1 VRSRNGSPLK
11 KKDNLTALPLVAP
24 FVIVYG
30 ALFIY
35 PSAQML
41 LMSFTNSQLT
51 LPGEWIGLANY
62 AKLLGDRKFATA
74 VGNTLYFVAMT
85 VVPSTLLGL
94 ALAMLVN
101 RLKGAVQGIILAI
114 FFIPY
119 ILPVST
125 VASIWWWM
133 MDIDFNGPFAGLFK
147 TTLGQPVTMW
157 RVVGAYLPGV
167 AVLTIWWTV
176 GFNVLIFLAG
186 LRALPQELFEAA
198 RLDGAGR
205 WASFRHLTWPLIW
218 PVTALVLT
226 IQLILQLK
234 VFDQVFL
241 LLASGRSD
249 PTMVLVQYIYT
260 VAFQRNQGGY
270 AATVAV
276 ALFAIVL
283 VVSVLQFQVLRFRSA
298 K

>member
-1 VRSRNGSPLK
+1 
-11 KKDNLTALPLVAP
+11 
-24 FVIVYG
+24 
-30 ALFIY
+30 
-35 PSAQML
+35 
-41 LMSFTNSQLT
+41 
-51 LPGEWIGLANY
+51 
-62 AKLLGDRKFATA
+62 
-74 VGNTLYFVAMT
+74 
-85 VVPSTLLGL
+85 VPSTLLGL
-94 ALAMLVN
+94 GLAMLVN
-101 RLKGAVQGIILAI
+101 RLKGAWQAIVLAI

-133 MDIDFNGPFAGLFK
+133 MDIDYNGPFSGLFR
-147 TTLGQPVTMW
+147 TALGQPVTMW
-157 RVVGAYLPGV
+157 RLTQYYLPGV
-167 AVLTIWWTV
+167 AVLTVWWTV

-198 RLDGAGR
+198 KLDGAGR
-205 WASFRHLTWPLIW
+205 WTSFRHLTWPLIW

-241 LLASGRSD
+241 LLASGRVD

-283 VVSVLQFQVLRFRSA
+283 VVSVLQFQLLRFRSA